1 MGILVF
7 NVIIH
12 IKWQPTSKEIWQMQ
26 SKMLNV
32 NDTLVTLYAN
42 VGYNVVILVSK
53 IWASLTDEWAENRTY
68 N

>member
-42 VGYNVVILVSK
+42 VGYNVVILVRKNLGKLNWWMSWEQD
-53 IWASLTDEWAENRTY
+53 I
-68 N
+68 